1 MTGISF
7 QWMRG
12 LRLSFTVCFVS
23 FNGLQPYNY
32 ANSNLII
39 LLLDP
44 YKACL
49 LEFIPFLILGLGIS
63 STMPPAPPRSS
74 LSTGKC
80 FVLLAG
86 FLLLAGCQSRS
97 VQPDPDTRVSHKTT
111 RSMPAYWTEH
121 SPSPIAHRD
130 IWERTRAGFQLQ
142 HLTTANARVSQHR
155 QRFLNNPASLKTIT
169 KRSAPYIHYIVERL
183 EEQNMPLELALLPVI
198 ESSYNPFAYS
208 SARAAGLWQF
218 IPSTGEYYNLRQTR
232 WYDGRRDITAST
244 NAALRYLSYL
254 HDFFNGDWLLAL
266 AAYNAGEGTVGRAIE
281 ANQRKGLPTDYWSLP
296 LPQET
301 RDYVPKLLAVSQLVM
316 SPQNYGVSLTPVPN
330 KPHFE
335 IVRLDRR
342 LNLAQAARLAD
353 LDEQELYQLNPAFTQ
368 GGINKDGP
376 KHLLIPTDKVGT
388 LVSKLASLS
397 EQDPIA
403 YQDADEIPEPTLSW
417 DIPKRPINRY
427 STNQQ
432 VNAVNRAIEQEIRS
446 TQILNAVPG
455 RRIEHVLNPIAS
467 RPSAVIVSNV
477 VNDAGGSGKSKTHK
491 VKGGE
496 TLHRIAT
503 TYGLDINELKRWNK
517 LPNNNIK
524 PGQVLSLQAPN
535 TTTAQAS
542 KGKQASASVAPAT
555 LYRVKKGDSIQ
566 QIAKRFNVQPKT
578 LKSWNP
584 GSQDLKPGQMLTL
597 YLPR

>member
-1 MTGISF
+1 
-7 QWMRG
+7 
-12 LRLSFTVCFVS
+12 
-23 FNGLQPYNY
+23 
-32 ANSNLII
+32 
-39 LLLDP
+39 
-44 YKACL
+44 
-49 LEFIPFLILGLGIS
+49 
-63 STMPPAPPRSS
+63 MPPAPPRSS
-74 LSTGKC
+74 SVSIGKC
-80 FVLLAG
+80 LVLLAG
-86 FLLLAGCQSRS
+86 LLVLAGCQSRS
-97 VQPDPDTRVSHKTT
+97 VQPDADTRFSHKSN
-111 RSMPAYWTEH
+111 RSLPSSTYWAEH
-121 SPSPIAHRD
+121 TPSPIAHQD

-142 HLTTANARVSQHR
+142 HLTSSNARVNQHR
-155 QRFLNNPASLKTIT
+155 QRFLNNPTSLKTIT

-208 SARAAGLWQF
+208 SSRAAGLWQF

-254 HDFFNGDWLLAL
+254 HDYFNGDWLLAL

-316 SPQNYGVSLTPVPN
+316 SPQHYGVSLTPVPN

-342 LNLAQAARLAD
+342 MNLAQAARLAG
-353 LDEQELYQLNPAFTQ
+353 LDEQEIYQLNPAFTQ

-376 KHLLIPTDKVGT
+376 KHLLIPTDKVDT
-388 LVSKLASLS
+388 LVSKLALLS
-397 EQDPIA
+397 EQNPIA
-403 YQDADEIPEPTLSW
+403 YQDNDEIPEPTLSW

-427 STNQQ
+427 GTNQQ
-432 VNAVNRAIEQEIRS
+432 INAVNRAIEQEIRS

-455 RRIEHVLNPIAS
+455 RRIEHVLNPVARPTTANVKVTSVVINDGAS
-467 RPSAVIVSNV
+467 S
-477 VNDAGGSGKSKTHK
+477 KSKTHK
-491 VKGGE
+491 VKAGE

-524 PGQVLSLQAPN
+524 PGQVLNLQAASA
-535 TTTAQAS
+535 TTAQVS
-542 KGKQASASVAPAT
+542 KGKLAAASPAT

-597 YLPR
+597 YLP